1 MGEYLGLLVLASRP
15 SRHKSSDSGS
25 KGLIK
30 VFLLLL
36 YQSEVYILNFTC
48 LLYFVKYIL
57 YFYSEE
63 LLSHVLQ
70 SIDVQSL
77 TRILVGLVKCG
88 AWGCFDEFNRLEE
101 ATLSAISM
109 QIHPIQEALR
119 NSTPA
124 VKLLDQEVSSHI
136 ARWHSHTELFSL
148 SVWFVLKP
156 FVTQKSFHWHP

>member
-1 MGEYLGLLVLASRP
+1 MKL
-15 SRHKSSDSGS
+15 
-25 KGLIK
+25 
-30 VFLLLL
+30 
-36 YQSEVYILNFTC
+36 T
-48 LLYFVKYIL
+48 
-57 YFYSEE
+57 
-63 LLSHVLQ
+63 HVLQ

-119 NSTPA
+119 NSTPT

-136 ARWHSHTELFSL
+136 AR
-148 SVWFVLKP
+148 
-156 FVTQKSFHWHP
+156 